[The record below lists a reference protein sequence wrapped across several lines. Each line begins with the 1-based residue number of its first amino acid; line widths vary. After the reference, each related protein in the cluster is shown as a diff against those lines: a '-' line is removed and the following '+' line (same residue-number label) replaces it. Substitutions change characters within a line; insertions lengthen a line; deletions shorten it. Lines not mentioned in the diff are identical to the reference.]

1 MVEAKLHKLKV
12 TDLKE
17 MLSKAGLVQSG
28 KKDELIKR
36 LLDAGITGEEPEQL
50 VDPDEPE
57 PVAAA
62 APDAAATV
70 PVAAAVAPAP
80 AVPAPSEPAAAPSE
94 TGDQPEEELTEEE
107 KKQKARAERFG
118 IPWVRQKKPAAAPKA
133 EKPAGKPKVENEKP
147 KAENEK
153 PVKPAAIDATPLG
166 ISTEVLARRAAK
178 FGLPEKK
185 AAQAKSPVK
194 EEKKEL
200 SAEEAARLAE
210 EEEKKRKRA
219 EKFGIAMTNGGDEP
233 DAKKAKV

>member
-17 MLSKAGLVQSG
+17 MLSQAGLVQSG

-36 LLDAGITGEEPEQL
+36 LLDAGITGEQPERL

-57 PVAAA
+57 LAAEPVAAA
-62 APDAAATV
+62 APVAAA
-70 PVAAAVAPAP
+70 PAPAAAAVAPAP
-80 AVPAPSEPAAAPSE
+80 AVPVPSEQATAPSE
-94 TGDQPEEELTEEE
+94 TEDQPEEELTEEE

-118 IPWVRQKKPAAAPKA
+118 IPWVRQKKPAAAPKV
-133 EKPAGKPKVENEKP
+133 EKPTEQPKVENET
-147 KAENEK
+147 

-166 ISTEVLARRAAK
+166 ISPEVLARRAAK

-185 AAQAKSPVK
+185 AVQAKSPVK

-200 SAEEAARLAE
+200 SAEEATRLAE

-219 EKFGIAMTNGGDEP
+219 EKFGIAITNGGDEP